1 MMGEDSS
8 AVVQQLVDV
17 GGYRLALQRRG
28 VGSPTVVLDAGLGDG
43 MATWSAVVDA
53 VAHATQV
60 VAYDR
65 AGVGASEPASTPR
78 TGQDVVRDLHA
89 LLMAAQIP
97 RPYVLVGQSW
107 GGYTPRLYA
116 HQYPDDVAGMVL
128 VDAPH
133 EDRDIR
139 LLALLPP
146 QTPEEAATLTSLRHL
161 LIQGK
166 QGPAQMPEG
175 MDLLATEAQVRATG
189 SFGARPLVVLTA
201 GREHPVLAD
210 LPADVATRVSQ
221 LVQDGQRDLA
231 SLSSRSHH
239 IIAHESGHH
248 IQLDQP
254 HVVIDAIRQ
263 VVAAVRGDQPLV
275 L

>member
-53 VAHATQV
+53 VAHVTQV

-107 GGYTPRLYA
+107 GGVHP
-116 HQYPDDVAGMVL
+116 
-128 VDAPH
+128 APV
-133 EDRDIR
+133 R
-139 LLALLPP
+139 PP
-146 QTPEEAATLTSLRHL
+146 
-161 LIQGK
+161 
-166 QGPAQMPEG
+166 
-175 MDLLATEAQVRATG
+175 
-189 SFGARPLVVLTA
+189 
-201 GREHPVLAD
+201 
-210 LPADVATRVSQ
+210 VS
-221 LVQDGQRDLA
+221 
-231 SLSSRSHH
+231 
-239 IIAHESGHH
+239 
-248 IQLDQP
+248 
-254 HVVIDAIRQ
+254 
-263 VVAAVRGDQPLV
+263 
-275 L
+275 